1 MIELEQPAWF
11 YQDWVEGDLPW
22 DQGKQ
27 MSFDQFHSK
36 YILHDSI
43 WLGLFYEIAFRQTL
57 SLAIH
62 WDAIWIPDEIYPSS
76 STVCDWPYLF
86 IRIEQA
92 YSVTTDNYGDLTD
105 MQRSI
110 FTSEN
115 IVISDQNLLAI
126 DDVYGGKL
134 SITYKG
140 PVTFLAIDPAK
151 SIISI

>member
-11 YQDWVEGDLPW
+11 YHGWIEGDLPW
-22 DQGKQ
+22 NQGKQ

-36 YILHDSI
+36 YTLHDSI
-43 WLGLFYEIAFRQTL
+43 WLGMFYDIAFEQTL

-62 WDAIWIPDEIYPSS
+62 WDAIWLPDEIYQSS
-76 STVCDWPYLF
+76 STVRDWPYLF

-92 YSVTTDNYGDLTD
+92 HSVTTDNYGDLKD

-110 FTSEN
+110 ATSEN
-115 IVISDQNLLAI
+115 IVVSDQNLLAI
-126 DDVYGGKL
+126 DDVSGGKL

-151 SIISI
+151 RVVSI